1 MMRKINKKYNQI
13 GRSMVEMLGVLAVAG
28 ILSIGGIAGYN
39 RASRTLRLNNLK
51 DDLSH
56 IIANVRTTFLTQ
68 VNYHNISAE
77 NMIKVGI
84 IPDHMIGSDGKSIV
98 NRLGGSVTL
107 DSAKTKDDNEG
118 AFILIFNGID
128 SETCYSLVVEDWGN
142 DMQTGFLGLAVSKTG
157 EMTAQ
162 TTNLIDVDIETTETT
177 FKSADL
183 PMAFISQSHSA
194 CMCTERQSCS
204 IAWKFM

>member
-1 MMRKINKKYNQI
+1 MRKINKKYNQI
-13 GRSMVEMLGVLAVAG
+13 GRSMVEMLGVLAVVG
-28 ILSIGGIAGYN
+28 VLSLGGIAGYN
-39 RASRTLRLNNLK
+39 KASRMLRLNNLK

-107 DSAKTKDDNEG
+107 DSAKTIDDNEG

-128 SETCYSLVVEDWGN
+128 SETCYSLVIENWGS
-142 DMQTGFLGLAVSKTG
+142 DIQTGFLGMTISKTG
-157 EMTAQ
+157 DITAQ
-162 TTNLIDVDIETTETT
+162 TSNLIDVDIETTETT
-177 FKSADL
+177 FRSSDL
-183 PMAFISQSHSA
+183 PMAFISQSQSA
-194 CMCTERQSCS
+194 CMCNDHQSCS
-204 IAWKFM
+204 IAWKFI